1 MIVPIA
7 MCLISALINQKAAL
21 VGGREIVRRLLQWE
35 TVRAL
40 LDSVAIATTQQSY
53 LVVNSWEK
61 RQDKN

>member
-1 MIVPIA
+1 
-7 MCLISALINQKAAL
+7 L
-21 VGGREIVRRLLQWE
+21 VGGGEIVRRLLQWE
-35 TVRAL
+35 MVKAL